1 MKLVIATVCSLVL
14 ALAVAA
20 AQAPPQPS
28 RPEPARAV
36 PTIPFD
42 TQTDFLKNSPD
53 MNFGEVLG
61 VAVNSRGHVVVL
73 NHPGSASSGPL
84 YGNASTQ
91 LLEFDQTGKFV
102 REIGKGVYGVGYSHS
117 VRFDKY
123 DNLWVVDKGTN
134 VVMRFNPAGFVTLN
148 LGRRPEGPD
157 DPAESY
163 YRRPG
168 RREPPVHV
176 DGYFRQPTDVAWDSD
191 DNIYISDGY
200 TNSRI
205 AKYDKRGNWVK
216 SWGSRGSGGLHADE
230 NPGQFN
236 TPHNIAVDRQNNVY
250 VADRGNRRIQV
261 FDTNGSFLRMIHINV
276 PYDKKRHPVLGNL
289 PANPPDETAPWTL
302 CINTTGPTQ
311 YLFTTDQE
319 PGRLYKLSLD
329 GSIVGMLGESGR
341 DVKQFNWIHGL
352 ACPSEDVI
360 VVADMNNWR
369 VQRLT
374 LHPERAKPATR

>member
-1 MKLVIATVCSLVL
+1 MKLVIATGCSLVL
-14 ALAVAA
+14 AFAVAA

-42 TQTDFLKNSPD
+42 TQTDYLKNSPD
-53 MNFGEVLG
+53 MNLGEVLG
-61 VAVNSRGHVVVL
+61 VAVNSKGHVVVL

-163 YRRPG
+163 YRPG

-216 SWGSRGSGGLHADE
+216 SWGSRGSGGVHADE

-374 LHPERAKPATR
+374 LHPDRAKPATR

>member
-1 MKLVIATVCSLVL
+1 VKLVIATGCSLVL
-14 ALAVAA
+14 AFAVAA

-42 TQTDFLKNSPD
+42 TQTDYLKNSPD

-61 VAVNSRGHVVVL
+61 VAVNSKGHVVVL

-163 YRRPG
+163 YRPG

-216 SWGSRGSGGLHADE
+216 SWGSRGSGGVHADE

-374 LHPERAKPATR
+374 LHPDRAKPATR

>member
-1 MKLVIATVCSLVL
+1 VKLVIATGCSLVL
-14 ALAVAA
+14 AFAVAA

-42 TQTDFLKNSPD
+42 SQTDYLKNSPD

-61 VAVNSRGHVVVL
+61 VAVNSKGHVVVL

-163 YRRPG
+163 YRPG

-216 SWGSRGSGGLHADE
+216 SWGSRGSGGVHADE

-374 LHPERAKPATR
+374 LHPDRAKPATR

>member
-1 MKLVIATVCSLVL
+1 VKLVIATGCSLVL
-14 ALAVAA
+14 AFAVAA
-20 AQAPPQPS
+20 AQAPPKPS

-42 TQTDFLKNSPD
+42 TQTDYLKNSPD
-53 MNFGEVLG
+53 MNLGEVLG
-61 VAVNSRGHVVVL
+61 VAVNSKGHVVVL

-163 YRRPG
+163 YRPG

-216 SWGSRGSGGLHADE
+216 SWGSRGSGGVHADE

-374 LHPERAKPATR
+374 LHPDRAKPATR